1 MSNKKYVAIVLVV
14 GLLLSIGCAVSQME
28 VFTNPL
34 LEAQPIQSGSGSS
47 NYEIFTK
54 PMLQIQPTQS
64 PSLGQP
70 TTPPLEAYPTQS
82 GSGSSNADWTG
93 SISIDKYAIVQFSQQ
108 TGDELAGINCYSGG
122 KRVGSLFFMKDD
134 GILYEN
140 SAQTVEG
147 TKYVVL
153 YYHYNKYNDILDML
167 RNGGEI
173 NLVFLAPHN
182 ARIESRNIEVPKA
195 P

>member
-1 MSNKKYVAIVLVV
+1 
-14 GLLLSIGCAVSQME
+14 
-28 VFTNPL
+28 
-34 LEAQPIQSGSGSS
+34 
-47 NYEIFTK
+47 
-54 PMLQIQPTQS
+54 
-64 PSLGQP
+64 
-70 TTPPLEAYPTQS
+70 LEAYPTQS

>member
-153 YYHYNKYNDILDML
+153 YYHYNKYNDILDLL